1 MSADQF
7 TAFRKR
13 LHRGVNGHAYYWTPD
28 TNEYYTD
35 KHTGKQVQSKWS
47 LWFPADANL
56 LPPKRWPGNIFY
68 GVHPVT
74 EARKKWQR
82 STIDGIAAINC
93 VFAEV
98 DGKDMVQPTETDI
111 AQALAIVT
119 AETAERV
126 ASGELLKMTPAKAL
140 YRQAILRAKE
150 TIFKANVEHYNRL
163 AHAHVMSIEPK
174 PSAII
179 ASGGGYHLYTFLR
192 NTYHLH
198 TPEDRERAKQL
209 QARWVEY
216 VGGDDG
222 AKDLARVLRPVG
234 TQNRKPKYAP
244 NYPTV
249 SFIHLDYSL
258 EYNLEELEALLPQP
272 QRPEPKPKPARTT
285 ATTEHAAG
293 AIDPQTAAQPRGSIP
308 AIFNAT
314 YSLETLL
321 TQYGYTQYGN
331 RWMRPGGSDS
341 PGVEMKDSGRAVIW
355 SSNDPLW
362 NEDYYAVTAFDAYMI
377 WEHDGDFPAAQA
389 GAAQLLGLQ
398 LTLAHV
404 ARPIINQVRE
414 WLTGADLSRHVAD
427 EHKAQRRLE
436 DGTTRAEYRSGHNDK
451 LTAALVLD
459 IMHKAGRAQDVS
471 TYYRRI
477 AEAQN
482 SAGISVSPLTHKT
495 VAAALTRLAF
505 MFDVIPMEKGIKVS
519 LRREFLSAVVE
530 VDLIRFP
537 TEYLNS
543 ELGYLVG
550 NLTQTT
556 LDYMRVKNDD
566 AFLTGTARPVKE
578 RMKRVARECGDIA
591 GVTYPELM
599 ATVAPGLSTFAPA
612 IITTLIEAG
621 GSGCTYDDLCAA
633 SGASLGQAR
642 KIVRGLRAS
651 GLESHRQYKAPSIHF
666 LPADA
671 YDRIAQELAP
681 TLKTYGLGVHRLD
694 KQLEHRQRWAE
705 EEVKAAK
712 KSGNAG
718 DQSLAEK
725 RVALAQERRLKLQP
739 LLHPERSA
747 EQHKEQ
753 VYITPDRRRPWVDR
767 QIEQKEAADRLADR
781 TAEAEALSL
790 AMQRTVDDLRKA
802 GRRGPDAYNDA
813 IFAGYTE
820 REAAQIAAV
829 VSGKEGVT
837 LTPNVNKGQQWAP
850 DFWATFKEPPAHNIA
865 ITTAIAG

>member
-1 MSADQF
+1 MTPISF

-13 LHRGVNGHAYYWTPD
+13 LHRGGGYAYYWTPD
-28 TNEYYTD
+28 TGEYYTD
-35 KHTGKQVQSKWS
+35 KRTGKQVQSKWS
-47 LWFPADANL
+47 LWFPVDADV
-56 LPPKRWPGNIFY
+56 LPPKHWPGNTFY
-68 GVHPVT
+68 GVHPTT
-74 EARKKWQR
+74 EARQKWQR
-82 STIDGIAAINC
+82 STIETIAAINC

-98 DGKDMVQPTETDI
+98 DGKDMVQPTEAAI
-111 AQALAIVT
+111 AEALATVT

-126 ASGELLKMTPAKAL
+126 ASGELLKMTPGKAL

-150 TIFKANVEHYNRL
+150 TIFKTNVEHYNQL
-163 AHAHVMSIEPK
+163 AHQHVTSIEPK

-179 ASGGGYHLYTFLR
+179 ASGGGYHLYWLLRDTFYLR
-192 NTYHLH
+192 TAD
-198 TPEDRERAKQL
+198 ERERAKQL

-216 VGGDDG
+216 AGGDEG
-222 AKDLARVLRPVG
+222 AKDLPRVLRPNE
-234 TQNRKPKYAP
+234 TENRKPKYAP

-272 QRPEPKPKPARTT
+272 QPQEPKPKKARRAATT
-285 ATTEHAAG
+285 ATATAPG
-293 AIDPQTAAQPRGSIP
+293 AIDPQTAAAPRGSIP
-308 AIFNAT
+308 AIFNSA

-321 TQYGYTQYGN
+321 AQYGYTQYGN

-341 PGVEMKDSGRAVIW
+341 PGVEIKDNGRAVIW

-362 NEDYYAVTAFDAYMI
+362 NEGYHAVSAFDAYMI
-377 WEHDGDFPAAQA
+377 WEHDGNFQEALA

-404 ARPIINQVRE
+404 ARPVIDRVRD
-414 WLTGADLSRHVAD
+414 WLVSADLSLHVAD
-427 EHKAQRRLE
+427 EHKAQRRRE
-436 DGTTRAEYRSGHNDK
+436 DGTTRPEYRSGHNDK

-459 IMHKAGRAQDVS
+459 IMHKAGRAQDVV

-495 VAAALTRLAF
+495 VAAALTRLSF
-505 MFDVIPMEKGIKVS
+505 MFDVAEADRGISVS
-519 LRREFLSAVVE
+519 LRKDFLQNVG

-543 ELGYLVG
+543 ESGYSVG
-550 NLTQTT
+550 NLTKTT

-578 RMKRVARECGDIA
+578 RMKRVAREFGDIA

-612 IITTLIEAG
+612 IITTLIESG
-621 GSGCTYDDLCAA
+621 GSGCTYDDLCAS

-642 KIVRGLRAS
+642 RIVRGLRAI

-671 YDRIAQELAP
+671 YDRIAQELTP
-681 TLKTYGLGVHRLD
+681 KLKTYGLGVHRLD

-718 DQSLAEK
+718 DQRLAEK

-739 LLHPERSA
+739 LLHPERTA
-747 EQHKEQ
+747 DQHKEQ
-753 VYITPDRRRPWVDR
+753 VYITPDWRRPWIDR
-767 QIEQKEAADRLADR
+767 RIELKEAADRLTER
-781 TAEAEALSL
+781 TAEAAALAL
-790 AMQRTVDDLRKA
+790 TMQRTITDLRAA

-820 REAAQIAAV
+820 REAAQIAAM